1 MLRPFRDADLV
12 EVRRLISRTID
23 TSYPPTYP
31 PRAVDFF
38 GRVHADDAILERAKG
53 GHLVVVEDAGTIVA
67 TGAIVAGE
75 VTGVFV
81 APERQ
86 GDGLGGIVMDE
97 LEAHASRNGQR
108 SVSLSVSLPS
118 RGFYRR
124 RGYRIVEARS
134 IDVVERSRRVAM
146 RKPLSRLTSAST

>member
-1 MLRPFRDADLV
+1 MLRQFREADLLD
-12 EVRRLISRTID
+12 VRLLIRRTID
-23 TSYPPTYP
+23 TSYPPAYP

-38 GRVHADDAILERAKG
+38 MRFHADDAILERAKRG
-53 GHLVVVEDAGTIVA
+53 RLVVVEDAGTIVA

-81 APERQ
+81 VPERQ
-86 GDGLGGIVMDE
+86 GGGLGGTVMDD
-97 LEAHASRNGQR
+97 LEAQAIRSGQR

-134 IDVVERSRRVAM
+134 IDVGEGQ
-146 RKPLSRLTSAST
+146 RLDYWQAVKELHGES